1 MAILLTLRGEDAV
14 APWVAAAQWWDH
26 SPFVLHNTEVGTGW
40 EGELEPSWPFP
51 FPHKS
56 GALLGIRLRR
66 APVMRNHLDMS
77 GFLQD
82 SGRLCAGEK
91 ALPSSKVFTTSL
103 CYWNVNW
110 REWFRLPLRRV
121 SISQIYSGVNPWASE
136 EEDAIFCCYILAA
149 FSP

>member
-1 MAILLTLRGEDAV
+1 MQWHHEWQLHSGGTTPLLFCTTQKL
-14 APWVAAAQWWDH
+14 AQ
-26 SPFVLHNTEVGTGW
+26 VW

-103 CYWNVNW
+103 CY
-110 REWFRLPLRRV
+110 
-121 SISQIYSGVNPWASE
+121 
-136 EEDAIFCCYILAA
+136 
-149 FSP
+149 